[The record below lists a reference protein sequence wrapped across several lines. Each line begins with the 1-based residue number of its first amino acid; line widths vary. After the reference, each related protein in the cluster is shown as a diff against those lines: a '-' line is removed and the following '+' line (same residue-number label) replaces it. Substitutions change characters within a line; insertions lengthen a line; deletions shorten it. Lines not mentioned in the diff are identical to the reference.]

1 MPTSNEK
8 AETYHHGDLRAALV
22 DAGISLLRSGGAD
35 AVTLRAVA
43 REAGVSHAAPYRHF
57 SNRDQ
62 LFAEVA
68 TPCLEDLGRRLEDA
82 AGTADGDAGVRIRN
96 LGRAYLAFAI
106 ERPEEYRLI
115 FGSRVAAFDAHEG
128 LSRASK
134 AAFGVLVTAIEAG
147 QAKGRIVAGPA
158 AGLATFAWATLHG
171 LAGLFVDHRLDA
183 GDEAMR
189 SHLVS
194 RVTDLIIDGMGVR

>member
-1 MPTSNEK
+1 MHSTTEESNP
-8 AETYHHGDLRAALV
+8 YHHGDLRTALV
-22 DAGISLLRSGGAD
+22 DAGIRLLRSGGAD

-68 TPCLEDLGRRLEDA
+68 TPCLQELGRRLEDA
-82 AGTADGDAGVRIRN
+82 AAGSDGDASIRIRTI
-96 LGRAYLAFAI
+96 GRAYIAFAI

-115 FGSRVAAFDAHEG
+115 FGSRVASFDEHEG
-128 LSRASK
+128 LSRGSK

-147 QAKGRIVAGPA
+147 QAEGLIVSGPA

-171 LAGLFVDHRLDA
+171 LAGLFVERRLDA
-183 GDEAMR
+183 ADEPMR
-189 SHLVS
+189 NHLVS
-194 RVTDLIIDGMGVR
+194 RVTGLIIDGMGIR